1 MAKRFK
7 VRKAHQVVGLF
18 MMLALAILAAA
29 LVMGP
34 RTQRWFTPT
43 RTLAIQLPPEGA
55 LGLRKGADV
64 QILGSVVGTVDDII
78 VTETGEMEAEISVRG
93 NFIRFVRKDSIA
105 VIRKPLG
112 IGDASIEITRGR
124 GAALPAHGAV
134 LTSVADKAPTQ
145 MMEETLTAFRNEAV
159 PAIKEA
165 RGAISEYTRLA
176 TELRGEQQNVQQL
189 LEHMNHL
196 GTALEHGDGLAALL
210 LNDPRPT
217 AELRAALPRI
227 KESLDDLQ
235 ALIRDARKTT
245 AQLPEME
252 KSARQ
257 AIDSIPGLVLQVQE
271 TSRQIQRLTEA
282 LQRNWLV
289 KGTMD
294 QSAPEKRLQS
304 DRVGTDR

>member
-1 MAKRFK
+1 MPRAFK
-7 VRKAHQVVGLF
+7 VRQGNQVVGLF
-18 MMLALAILAAA
+18 VMLAVAIVAAA
-29 LVMGP
+29 AVMGP

-78 VTETGEMEAEISVRG
+78 VTDKGEMEAEISVRG
-93 NFIRFVRKDSIA
+93 NFINFVRKDSFAI
-105 VIRKPLG
+105 IRKPLG

-124 GAALPAHGAV
+124 GEALPVRGAV

-165 RGAISEYTRLA
+165 RGAISEYTKLA
-176 TELRGEQQNVQQL
+176 SELRGEQKNVEQL
-189 LEHMNHL
+189 LEHLNHL
-196 GTALEHGDGLAALL
+196 GNTLEHGQGLASVLF
-210 LNDPRPT
+210 NDPGPT
-217 AELRAALPRI
+217 RELRAALPKI
-227 KESLDDLQ
+227 NASLEDLQ
-235 ALIRDARKTT
+235 MTLRGARSVTER
-245 AQLPEME
+245 LPELE
-252 KSARQ
+252 KSAKK
-257 AIDSIPGLVLQVQE
+257 AVDSVPGLVLQVQE

-289 KGTMD
+289 RGTMD
-294 QSAPEKRLQS
+294 QAGPERRTKS